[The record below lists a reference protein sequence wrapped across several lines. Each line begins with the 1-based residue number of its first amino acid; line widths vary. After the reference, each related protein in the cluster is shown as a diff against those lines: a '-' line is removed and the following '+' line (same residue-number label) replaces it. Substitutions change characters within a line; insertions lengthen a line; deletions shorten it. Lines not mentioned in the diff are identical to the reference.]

1 MNTDIGKQPTYQ
13 EEEPEYS
20 KTVRVFEML
29 KDGTKG
35 QQLLV
40 RRYRFGSGDG
50 AYSLAKDFEGSG
62 FIAEVEEH

>member
-1 MNTDIGKQPTYQ
+1 MKQPTYQ
-13 EEEPEYS
+13 EEEPEYYA
-20 KTVRVFEML
+20 TVKVFEIL

-40 RRYRFGSGDG
+40 RRYRFGNGEG
-50 AYSLAKDFEGSG
+50 AYSLAKDFEGNG